1 MISKDFFDKGY
12 CIIDDFLDEEIAV
25 KILKKFERNNDWF
38 RVDQERDHYK
48 LGGPFAM
55 ESKLF
60 PDRDEIYI
68 QTSWRAKVLENSQE
82 WKVIFKKYFLEYL
95 ELYFS
100 NKVLCEKTYII
111 KSMKDDF
118 SRIHIDDL
126 RGEVDRVDIGLLYYV
141 CDDWKWDWGGIL
153 MIGENT
159 KTNNMEAIIPKNNR
173 LVLINNQRRCPHCIT
188 PVAKYAKNN
197 RYAVASFIGCEELVD
212 RSIK

>member
-48 LGGPFAM
+48 LGGPFEM

-82 WKVIFKKYFLEYL
+82 WKVIFKKYFLIC
-95 ELYFS
+95 S
-100 NKVLCEKTYII
+100 
-111 KSMKDDF
+111 
-118 SRIHIDDL
+118 
-126 RGEVDRVDIGLLYYV
+126 
-141 CDDWKWDWGGIL
+141 
-153 MIGENT
+153 
-159 KTNNMEAIIPKNNR
+159 
-173 LVLINNQRRCPHCIT
+173 
-188 PVAKYAKNN
+188 
-197 RYAVASFIGCEELVD
+197 
-212 RSIK
+212 